1 VSNIEDFSAPQ
12 PEEASQDNRHQF
24 EGVFDGMREAAK
36 RTRNGGRIISFS
48 CLAFG
53 SALWTGLIST
63 APESR
68 IFQLNSLCSEER

>member
-36 RTRNGGRIISFS
+36 RTRNGVRIISFS

-53 SALWTGLIST
+53 SARFGPGS
-63 APESR
+63 PRRPNRGS
-68 IFQLNSLCSEER
+68 SS